1 MTLSAQRR
9 GHGHAH
15 APTFGTRSRQCPL
28 TSGYGTTVNIDH
40 SAKPH
45 THTIDDDNCL
55 TAAVADADAA
65 ASAASEA
72 TPARPQPP
80 LGARHLPSLP
90 PTPSAGQHAPSAAL
104 GAPATPPIAT
114 TASEQPPSAL
124 SGGRGEGEGAR
135 TALCYCGL
143 TCPGMRECVTSSPAL
158 VPRSLRRRE
167 TLARTLPPS
176 HWLAGGSRAA
186 TRQHTQRTQGKGRY
200 GATLLWHRPSCRR
213 TPD

>member
-1 MTLSAQRR
+1 M
-9 GHGHAH
+9 H
-15 APTFGTRSRQCPL
+15 TFATRSRQCPL
-28 TSGYGTTVNIDH
+28 TSGYGTTVTIDH

-45 THTIDDDNCL
+45 THTIDDGNCL
-55 TAAVADADAA
+55 IVAVADAA
-65 ASAASEA
+65 ASAASGA

-90 PTPSAGQHAPSAAL
+90 PTPTAGQHAPSAAL

-114 TASEQPPSAL
+114 TASEQPPSTL
-124 SGGRGEGEGAR
+124 SGGRGREGPGLR
-135 TALCYCGL
+135 SCYCGL

-167 TLARTLPPS
+167 TLARTPPPS

-186 TRQHTQRTQGKGRY
+186 TRRHTQRTQGKGWH